1 MNYQQ
6 ATEYLFSL
14 RGGEVKLGLE
24 GITGLLGLMG
34 DPQRKLRC
42 MHVAGTNGK
51 GSVCAMI
58 ASVLQESGFRVGLYT
73 SPHLHSYTERIQVN
87 GREIAKED
95 AVRLVSGIEP
105 LAKRVKGQQPSF
117 FEITTALAF
126 RYFADNDVDY
136 AVIEAGLGGRLD
148 ATNVITPLV
157 SVITNADFDHMQ
169 ILGDSVAKIAQEKA
183 GIIKPGVPV
192 VTAASGEALGVI
204 EAVCREKACKLVK
217 VSKPNNIALSL
228 PGEHQKVNAATAIAA
243 LRLLNEPRIT
253 DDAIRQGL
261 KKAKWP
267 GRLELI
273 GNVLLDGAHNL
284 PAIRA
289 LKASLPLFKRKR
301 LVLVLG
307 ILQDKDYPAMIAE
320 IAPAADEV
328 IITRP
333 DAGRA
338 APVQLLESEIKKHV
352 QNYAVCDGVASAVA
366 KAKSL
371 ARPGGLVLVT
381 GSLYTVGEAREAL
394 LGMEVDEWKGLSESS
409 LRVR

>member
-1 MNYQQ
+1 
-6 ATEYLFSL
+6 
-14 RGGEVKLGLE
+14 
-24 GITGLLGLMG
+24 
-34 DPQRKLRC
+34 
-42 MHVAGTNGK
+42 
-51 GSVCAMI
+51 
-58 ASVLQESGFRVGLYT
+58 
-73 SPHLHSYTERIQVN
+73 
-87 GREIAKED
+87 
-95 AVRLVSGIEP
+95 
-105 LAKRVKGQQPSF
+105 
-117 FEITTALAF
+117 
-126 RYFADNDVDY
+126 
-136 AVIEAGLGGRLD
+136 
-148 ATNVITPLV
+148 
-157 SVITNADFDHMQ
+157 MQ